1 MSVLLEFSM
10 FPLDKGESLSGQVS
24 QLIELI
30 RESGVDYRLTAM
42 GTIIE
47 TDRLETALSLVNR
60 CSDLLQRQGSQR
72 IYSSL
77 KLDIRHG
84 TVGRLKSKISSVE
97 NRIGSVE
104 R

>member
-10 FPLDKGESLSGQVS
+10 FPLDKGESLSGEVS

-47 TDRLETALSLVNR
+47 TEHLETALSLVSR
-60 CSDLLQRQGSQR
+60 CSELLQHQGSRR

-77 KLDIRHG
+77 KLDIRDG
-84 TVGRLKSKISSVE
+84 PVGRLQGKITSVE
-97 NRIGSVE
+97 QHIGSVE
-104 R
+104 Q